1 MPVNQWKTCTLCGK
15 AGHNLRACPLP
26 GAAKF
31 RKLLA
36 NTRSHRTATK
46 SRTLQGTG
54 AAAARKVH
62 LKKPSCKRPAAS
74 YKKEARKLYSGDAKD
89 HSKRNDRCWTGPSA
103 PRLSSEDAAMHLLQM
118 GAFDIPKRCPKCGC
132 GGLHGPMTH
141 YKYEDPEI
149 RGYWCDNQD
158 CRGFTNIMQ
167 FCPLVAD
174 SFERHKT
181 CTCAKLYALLCNY
194 FAPEPP
200 RLSRIVRAS
209 GLGEKPVLKIMDKL
223 RAAEAALARK
233 QCEEMRMSGRL
244 EVDATKIRIAYV
256 SKSNEFWQE
265 HVAAWKAS
273 HPHARL
279 PSYLISALD

>member
-1 MPVNQWKTCTLCGK
+1 MHQGLR
-15 AGHNLRACPLP
+15 NLRRHHLQLLMFAENLRLPSKDSCSMLQMMVLRPLCVL
-26 GAAKF
+26 ASLQI
-31 RKLLA
+31 LLGLE
-36 NTRSHRTATK
+36 NKKR
-46 SRTLQGTG
+46 GTG
-54 AAAARKVH
+54 SSAH
-62 LKKPSCKRPAAS
+62 CKA
-74 YKKEARKLYSGDAKD
+74 L
-89 HSKRNDRCWTGPSA
+89 HTF
-103 PRLSSEDAAMHLLQM
+103 QM
-118 GAFDIPKRCPKCGC
+118 
-132 GGLHGPMTH
+132 
-141 YKYEDPEI
+141 
-149 RGYWCDNQD
+149 
-158 CRGFTNIMQ
+158 
-167 FCPLVAD
+167 AD